1 MWVLAFCRFLK
12 QAPEIAELST
22 PLPGWKIKE
31 AYLFAT
37 TRVADGSSQT
47 SGSPPWYETVVVDT
61 SGLAKQQARSMAEHR
76 TQTGDKDWQE
86 LMPRFEG
93 RAAVLG
99 AATRPPLAA
108 AEWFTRVM
116 NMG

>member
-1 MWVLAFCRFLK
+1 M
-12 QAPEIAELST
+12 Q
-22 PLPGWKIKE
+22 GWKIRE

-37 TRVADGSSQT
+37 TRVADGNQT
-47 SGSPPWYETVVVDT
+47 AGAPPWYETVVVDT
-61 SGLAKQQARSMAEHR
+61 TGMAERQARSMAEHK
-76 TQTGDKDWQE
+76 TQTGDMGWQE
-86 LMPRFEG
+86 LLPRFER

-99 AATRPPLAA
+99 EATRPPVGA

>member
-1 MWVLAFCRFLK
+1 M
-12 QAPEIAELST
+12 QAPELAELST

-37 TRVADGSSQT
+37 TRVANGGDTAGA
-47 SGSPPWYETVVVDT
+47 PPWYETVVIDT
-61 SGLAKQQARSMAEHR
+61 TGLAEQQARSMAEHR
-76 TQTGDKDWQE
+76 TQTGDMGWQE
-86 LMPRFEG
+86 LLPRMEG

-116 NMG
+116 NTG